1 MSIATYR
8 YTDFDGQTKSGEC
21 RIHENRDGFHVIG
34 ITGPGGCS
42 KTMSPV
48 AHWKPIRSA
57 INDLLGGRVLIDYK
71 VTE

>member
-1 MSIATYR
+1 MQTADYH
-8 YTDFDGQTKSGEC
+8 YVDFDGQAKVGQCKVYET
-21 RIHENRDGFHVIG
+21 RDGFYVIG

-57 INDLLGGRVLIDYK
+57 IEDLLGGRQLMKYI
-71 VTE
+71 VT